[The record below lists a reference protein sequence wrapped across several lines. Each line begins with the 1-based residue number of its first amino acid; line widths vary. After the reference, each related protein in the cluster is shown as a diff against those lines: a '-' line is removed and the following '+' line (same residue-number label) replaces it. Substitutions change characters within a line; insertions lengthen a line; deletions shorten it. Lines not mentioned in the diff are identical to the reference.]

1 MLVQRFQRKDRI
13 MAFCKFCGGRVDDGV
28 KFCGSCGGE
37 VEQVTSNTTS
47 AFNNTNTQNNA
58 QQQTT
63 PPPSSEAADIEQ
75 NKIICAISYIS
86 ILFFLPLLACPES
99 RFGKFHANQSLILLI
114 ASSVIGVVGSIA
126 AGLIEALFFLP
137 DSLRTLAGGLVGL
150 VVSAAPVA
158 GMIFGIVTAIQG
170 QMKEIPVIGRFN
182 LINK

>member
-1 MLVQRFQRKDRI
+1 MCGGFQRKDKI

-37 VEQVTSNTTS
+37 VEQVASNTAS
-47 AFNNTNTQNNA
+47 AFDNTKTQNNT
-58 QQQTT
+58 QQT
-63 PPPSSEAADIEQ
+63 PPPPTSEAADIEQ
-75 NKIICAISYIS
+75 NKIICAISYVS

-114 ASSVIGVVGSIA
+114 ASSVIGIVGSIA
-126 AGLIEALFFLP
+126 NGLIEALFFLP
-137 DSLRTLAGGLVGL
+137 DSLRVIASGFVGL
-150 VVSAAPVA
+150 IVSAAPVA

-182 LINK
+182 LINR

>member
-1 MLVQRFQRKDRI
+1 

-37 VEQVTSNTTS
+37 VEQVTSQTTS
-47 AFNNTNTQNNA
+47 AFNQTQTAAN
-58 QQQTT
+58 QQT
-63 PPPSSEAADIEQ
+63 PPPPTSEAADIEQ

-126 AGLIEALFFLP
+126 AALIEALFFLP